1 MTRRDALQREPSAM
15 TEIHS
20 FTVGL
25 LSVNCYLLYHPESRE
40 CLIVDPGDH
49 GDKIQA
55 ELRKLSLQPR
65 GILLT
70 HGHVD
75 HISAVPAIAKA
86 YDIPVWIHQAD
97 RGLYS
102 NPDNAILPWISAAK
116 DLPEPCDT
124 PPQIAGINYEIIH
137 TPGHSPGCVCFYFP
151 AEQFLLS
158 GDTLFRG
165 TVGRTD
171 FPGGSTAQLMASIKN
186 KLLVLPDRTT
196 VYPGHEAPTSIA
208 RERPNFID

>member
-1 MTRRDALQREPSAM
+1 M

-49 GDKIQA
+49 GDSIQA
-55 ELRKLSLQPR
+55 EVRNLSLQPR

-86 YDIPVWIHQAD
+86 YGIPVWIHEAD

-102 NPDNAILPWISAAK
+102 SPANAILPWIPAAK

-124 PPQIAGINYEIIH
+124 APQIAGCSYEIIH
-137 TPGHSPGCVCFYFP
+137 TPGHTPGCVCFYFP

-171 FPGGSTAQLMASIKN
+171 FPGGNAAHLMASIKN
-186 KLLVLPDRTT
+186 KLLALPDRTT
-196 VYPGHEAPTSIA
+196 VYPGHEAPTTIA

>member
-1 MTRRDALQREPSAM
+1 M

-171 FPGGSTAQLMASIKN
+171 FPGGSTAQLMASIKTIACPAGPDHR
-186 KLLVLPDRTT
+186 LPRSRSTNQHRSRTT
-196 VYPGHEAPTSIA
+196 
-208 RERPNFID
+208 